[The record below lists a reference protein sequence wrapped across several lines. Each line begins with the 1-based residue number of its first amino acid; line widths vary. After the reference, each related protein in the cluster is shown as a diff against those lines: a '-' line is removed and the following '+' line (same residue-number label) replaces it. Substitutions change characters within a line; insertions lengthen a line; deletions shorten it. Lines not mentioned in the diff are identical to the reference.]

1 MDELLQRFGYDD
13 GIDDDSIHDLVN
25 AYIFGDKD
33 ISTELRQFP
42 IGTWDVSQVTNMSTL
57 FNGRNS
63 FNESLESWVVSNVT
77 NMKYMFADC
86 PNFNQPLD
94 SWDIRNVE
102 DMADMF
108 ANCTNFNQPLDSWDI
123 RNVEDMAGMF
133 ANCTSFNQPLDSWV
147 VSNVTNMKYMFSEC
161 TSFNQPL
168 DSWDV
173 SIVDDMTGMF
183 YGCTNFNQ
191 PLDSWDVSGVAD
203 TTDMF
208 SGCTSFNQPLDSWV
222 VSNVEIMSEMFK
234 NCTNFNQP
242 LDSWDFSYITD
253 MTEMFSG
260 CTNFNQPLDSWD
272 VSGVTNMTSMFSGC
286 TSFNQPLD
294 SWDVSSVTDMDSM
307 FSGCTSFNQPLD
319 SWDVSNV
326 TNMEHMF
333 DGTDVNFRSTII
345 QHFFDIDIAKDPNNS
360 SKHLFVNIGVHG
372 ACFVKTS
379 CDKYVDETFTLP
391 NFTNFKL
398 IRGAP
403 IGTLS
408 YSYHNK
414 GFYTNKS
421 VTVLENGKYVKHY
434 IPTYHDK
441 YDSYKPTYDVNNPII
456 EYRATLDKPPR
467 PNSQTYNHRKYGYEQ
482 SKLGMFDREINSK
495 TLINKTLNMS
505 DEGLNQ
511 IVFIVD
517 RADPILLR
525 IREPNNTI
533 YSKYYREHYKKKK
546 FTFEELLLFIYSL
559 GFRNVEVR
567 DNSCSGLYD
576 AQKCLLDPY
585 DPETQK
591 RIEFHKD
598 HGGTRKRKHR
608 RSKRHTNCSKRHS
621 KRRSR
626 RRCKRKSRKHK

>member
-25 AYIFGDKD
+25 AYIYGEED

-42 IGTWDVSQVTNMSTL
+42 IGTWDVSQVTNMSGM
-57 FNGRNS
+57 FNDCTNFNQPLDSWDVSNVTDMSRMFNDCTS
-63 FNESLESWVVSNVT
+63 FNQPLDSWDVSNVTDMSRMFNDCTSFNQPLDSWDVRNVEDMSRMFAGCTSFNQPLDSWDVSNVTDISFMFGSCPSFNQPLDSWVVSNVT

-86 PNFNQPLD
+86 P
-94 SWDIRNVE
+94 S
-102 DMADMF
+102 
-108 ANCTNFNQPLDSWDI
+108 FNQPLDSWDI

-133 ANCTSFNQPLDSWV
+133 ANCT
-147 VSNVTNMKYMFSEC
+147 
-161 TSFNQPL
+161 
-168 DSWDV
+168 
-173 SIVDDMTGMF
+173 
-183 YGCTNFNQ
+183 NFNQ
-191 PLDSWDVSGVAD
+191 PLDSWDISSVTDMTEMFSGCTNFNQPLNSWDVSNVIIM
-203 TTDMF
+203 TDMF
-208 SGCTSFNQPLDSWV
+208 KNCTSFNQPLDSWV
-222 VSNVEIMSEMFK
+222 VSNVEI
-234 NCTNFNQP
+234 
-242 LDSWDFSYITD
+242 
-253 MTEMFSG
+253 
-260 CTNFNQPLDSWD
+260 
-272 VSGVTNMTSMFSGC
+272 
-286 TSFNQPLD
+286 
-294 SWDVSSVTDMDSM
+294 MDSM

-333 DGTDVNFRSTII
+333 DGTTII

-372 ACFVKTS
+372 ACYVKTICS
-379 CDKYVDETFTLP
+379 KYIDETFTLP

-403 IGTLS
+403 IGTLN
-408 YSYHNK
+408 YGYHNK
-414 GFYTNKS
+414 GFFTNKA
-421 VTVLENGKYVKHY
+421 VTVLENDKYVTHY

-456 EYRATLDKPPR
+456 LYHGIFDYPPR
-467 PNSQTYNHRKYGYEQ
+467 PNEQSYNHRKYGYEQ
-482 SKLGMFDREINSK
+482 SKLGMFNKEIQSK

-505 DEGLNQ
+505 DEELNQ
-511 IVFIVD
+511 IVFIVN

-525 IREPNNTI
+525 IREPDNTI
-533 YSKYYREHYKKKK
+533 YSKYYREKYKKKN

-576 AQKCLLDPY
+576 AQRCLLDPY

-621 KRRSR
+621 KRR
-626 RRCKRKSRKHK
+626 CKRKSRKYLS